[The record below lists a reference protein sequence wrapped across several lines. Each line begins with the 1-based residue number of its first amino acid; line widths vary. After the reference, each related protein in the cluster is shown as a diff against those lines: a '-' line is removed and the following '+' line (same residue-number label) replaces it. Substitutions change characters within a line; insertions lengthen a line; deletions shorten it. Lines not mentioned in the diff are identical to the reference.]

1 MKGRTKQALV
11 ARALGAAVL
20 GHELAGHGDPHVE
33 LQEHG
38 APFLIV
44 SQVVITSTGGTI
56 TASATAT
63 GVGLVSATA
72 TVIA

>member
-11 ARALGAAVL
+11 AGALGAAVL
-20 GHELAGHGDPHVE
+20 EHELAGHGDPHVE

-44 SQVVITSTGGTI
+44 SQVVITSTAETP
-56 TASATAT
+56 
-63 GVGLVSATA
+63 VVSSV
-72 TVIA
+72 TVPFEAGPFA